1 MKSSR
6 REEEKKRRREE
17 EEEEEGKGERER
29 EKEKRLQPRMG
40 HGSCSGRSSSTAQ
53 SVWLVVMF

>member
-1 MKSSR
+1 MKSR
-6 REEEKKRRREE
+6 REEEKRKRKRR
-17 EEEEEGKGERER
+17 ERER
-29 EKEKRLQPRMG
+29 ERERKRRGYLQPRMG